1 MSWGDG
7 VVAPGYATL
16 TVAGMVAGAA
26 GGERSPEPQGRSS
39 PAPAPSGV
47 ALSVPL
53 AVDLETPVRNGLSSF
68 ATFVPRFL
76 GFLVILVVGYFI
88 AKLVAK
94 LVDKGLE
101 KAGFDRAVERGG
113 IKKALASS
121 SFDASDIVAKLV
133 FFAVFIPFLSA
144 AIGTLGIVALQ
155 QPLEQFIAL
164 IPKIMVA
171 IVLVVIGAVVAG
183 AVKTLIQNAL
193 GGLSYGKALATVVSL
208 MILLGFVKAALDQV
222 GIATTVTG
230 PLLYA
235 ILGTVAGVVIVGA
248 GGGLIKP
255 MQGRWESLLNK
266 AELETQ
272 NAKAQVQNDS
282 RARESRPATSSEP
295 HPSTTGS
302 DPSTTDM
309 TAPTSTMRR

>member
-1 MSWGDG
+1 MSF
-7 VVAPGYATL
+7 
-16 TVAGMVAGAA
+16 
-26 GGERSPEPQGRSS
+26 
-39 PAPAPSGV
+39 
-47 ALSVPL
+47 PL

-76 GFLVILVVGYFI
+76 GFLVILVIGYFI

-94 LVDKGLE
+94 LVDKALE
-101 KAGFDRAVERGG
+101 KAGFDRAIERGG

-121 SFDASDIVAKLV
+121 SFDASDVVAKLV

-144 AIGTLGIVALQ
+144 AIGTLGVVALQ

-164 IPKIMVA
+164 IPKIIVA

-193 GGLSYGKALATVVSL
+193 GGLSYGKVLATVVSL
-208 MILLGFVKAALDQV
+208 IILLGFVKSALDQV

-295 HPSTTGS
+295 YPKTTGTDPSTTGT
-302 DPSTTDM
+302 DPATTGTDPATTDM